1 MSSGDS
7 ADVLASSLLAIDTFS
22 GTLLTLDFNLNND
35 QKRFG
40 LFWWS
45 AQTEFIYFERLSR
58 NIFLMVAL
66 ISLIFYLRL
75 SLAVFDFVSLRLRE
89 LFFLILWSMALFIHG
104 T

>member
-7 ADVLASSLLAIDTFS
+7 ADVLAPSLLAIDTVS

-40 LFWWS
+40 LFCRS
-45 AQTEFIYFERLSR
+45 AQTEFIYFARLSR

-66 ISLIFYLRL
+66 ISLIFDLRL
-75 SLAVFDFVSLRLRE
+75 SLAVFDFDFVC
-89 LFFLILWSMALFIHG
+89 LITS
-104 T
+104 